1 MKNKEISHNQSSEN
15 KNSQRFKKSALI
27 SLAATIVILVA
38 VNILSSFLFFRIDLT
53 KDKRHSLS
61 KSTIE
66 MLKGLDDKVYVKV
79 YLKGENQPAD
89 YQLFAEKVREMLQ
102 EFRSYSNNLYFEF
115 INPIDRK
122 SVV

>member
-1 MKNKEISHNQSSEN
+1 MKTKEISNNQSSEN

-27 SLAATIVILVA
+27 SLAATIMILVA

-66 MLKGLDDKVYVKV
+66 LLKGLEDKVYVKV
-79 YLKGENQPAD
+79 YLKGDNQPAD
-89 YQLFAEKVREMLQ
+89 YQLFAEKVRD
-102 EFRSYSNNLYFEF
+102 RSAGVNAPLLSIISVPSNL
-115 INPIDRK
+115 
-122 SVV
+122 